1 MIGHAERIRARYHPW
16 ERNRRSLEMV
26 LLLAIPH
33 ALDDGT
39 KHTALRMRLHEDKE
53 S

>member
-1 MIGHAERIRARYHPW
+1 MVGQAERSRARYHPW
-16 ERNRRSLEMV
+16 EQNRRSLEMV

-33 ALDDGT
+33 PLDDGT
-39 KHTALRMRLHEDKE
+39 KHTALHMRLHEEKA